1 MSIQMLSKNDIKIIK
16 SLQNKKYRK
25 TYGLFTVEGEK
36 NVVELIEA
44 GWNIQRLIISDRFA
58 QKYRSLVASIKQ
70 PVDIVS
76 EDQLGELGHLES
88 NHAALAVVPMMDR
101 SKEQPDLGK
110 SMLVLCNVQ
119 DPGNLGTIIRTA
131 DWFGIDQIV
140 CSPVTVEWFNPKVIQ
155 ATMGAFIRVKV
166 FYKELEPF
174 LKTVRQPIVA
184 ADLQGSNIYHHRF
197 VDPSVILMGSE
208 SHGIPEELSTYITDR
223 LTIPSFGETESLN
236 VAIATGIFC
245 YALRSR

>member
-1 MSIQMLSKNDIKIIK
+1 MLSKNDIKIIK

-36 NVVELIEA
+36 NVVELIRA
-44 GWNIQRLIISDRFA
+44 QWTIQRLIISERFA
-58 QKYRSLVASIKQ
+58 EKYHDLLSSFKEQ
-70 PVDIVS
+70 VDIVS
-76 EDQLGELGHLES
+76 EALLSELGHLES
-88 NHAALAVVPMMDR
+88 NHAALAVVPMIDHR
-101 SKEQPDLGK
+101 NEQPDPTR

-131 DWFGIDQIV
+131 DWFGIHQIV

-174 LKTVRQPIVA
+174 LKDTRQPIVA
-184 ADLQGSNIYHHRF
+184 ADLQGNNIYEHRF
-197 VDPSVILMGSE
+197 TDPSIILMGSE
-208 SHGIPEELSTYITDR
+208 SHGIPEELSSYITDR
-223 LTIPSFGETESLN
+223 LTIPSFGKTESLN
-236 VAIATGIFC
+236 VAIAAGIFC
-245 YALRSR
+245 YALRKK

>member
-1 MSIQMLSKNDIKIIK
+1 MLSKNDIKIIK

-44 GWNIQRLIISDRFA
+44 GWTIQRLIISDRFA

-70 PVDIVS
+70 PVDIIS
-76 EDQLGELGHLES
+76 EDQLAELGHLES

-166 FYKELEPF
+166 FYKELDPF
-174 LKTVRQPIVA
+174 LQTIRQPVVA
-184 ADLQGSNIYHHRF
+184 ADLQGNNIYDHHF

-208 SHGIPEELSTYITDR
+208 SHGIPEELGTYITDR
-223 LTIPSFGETESLN
+223 LTIPSFGATESLN

-245 YALRSR
+245 YALRKK

>member
-1 MSIQMLSKNDIKIIK
+1 MLSKNDIKIIK

-44 GWNIQRLIISDRFA
+44 GWGIQRLVISERFA
-58 QKYRSLVASIKQ
+58 LKYRSLVASVKQ

-76 EDQLGELGHLES
+76 ENQLGELGHLES
-88 NHAALAVVPMMDR
+88 NHAALAVVPMLDH
-101 SKEQPDLGK
+101 SKEQPPLDQ

-119 DPGNLGTIIRTA
+119 DPGNLGTIMRTA
-131 DWFGIDQIV
+131 DWFGIKQIV
-140 CSPVTVEWFNPKVIQ
+140 CSPATVEWFNPKVIQ

-174 LKTVRQPIVA
+174 LKTVRQPIIA
-184 ADLQGSNIYHHRF
+184 ADLQGSNIYDHHF
-197 VDPSVILMGSE
+197 TDPSVILMGSE
-208 SHGIPEELSTYITDR
+208 SHGIPEELSPYITDR

>member
-1 MSIQMLSKNDIKIIK
+1 MLSKNDIKIIK

-36 NVVELIEA
+36 NVVELIQA
-44 GWNIQRLIISDRFA
+44 QWRIQRLIISERFA
-58 QKYRSLVASIKQ
+58 EKYRTLLSSFRQEITV
-70 PVDIVS
+70 VS
-76 EDQLGELGHLES
+76 ESLLGELGHLES
-88 NHAALAVVPMMDR
+88 NHAALAVVPMVDL
-101 SKEQPDLGK
+101 SKEQLDQSR
-110 SMLVLCNVQ
+110 SMLALCNVQ

-131 DWFGIDQIV
+131 DWFGIHQIV

-166 FYKELEPF
+166 FYQELEPF
-174 LKTVRQPIVA
+174 LKNARQPIVA
-184 ADLQGSNIYHHRF
+184 ADLQGSNIYEHQF
-197 VDPSVILMGSE
+197 KDPSIILMGSE
-208 SHGIPEELSTYITDR
+208 SHGIPEELSSYITDR

-245 YALRSR
+245 YALRK

>member
-1 MSIQMLSKNDIKIIK
+1 MLSKNDIKIIK

-36 NVVELIEA
+36 NVVELIQA
-44 GWNIQRLIISDRFA
+44 KWPIQRLIISERFA
-58 QKYRSLVASIKQ
+58 EKYPSLLTAVKQ

-76 EDQLGELGHLES
+76 ESQLGELSHLES
-88 NHAALAVVPMMDR
+88 NHSALAVSPLVDR
-101 SKEQPDLGK
+101 SKEQPDKSK

-131 DWFGIDQIV
+131 DWFGIEQIV

-166 FYKELEPF
+166 FYQELEPF
-174 LKTVRQPIVA
+174 LKTIRQPIIA
-184 ADLQGSNIYHHRF
+184 ADLQGSNIYEYQF
-197 VDPSVILMGSE
+197 SDPTVILMGSE
-208 SHGIPEELSTYITDR
+208 SHGIPEELSVHITNR
-223 LTIPSFGETESLN
+223 LTIPSFGATESLN

-245 YALRSR
+245 FAMRR

>member
-1 MSIQMLSKNDIKIIK
+1 MLSKNDIKIIK

-36 NVVELIEA
+36 NVVELIQA
-44 GWNIQRLIISDRFA
+44 KWPIQRLIISERFA
-58 QKYRSLVASIKQ
+58 EKYRSLLASIRQ

-76 EDQLGELGHLES
+76 ESQLGELSHLES
-88 NHAALAVVPMMDR
+88 NHSALAVAPMADR
-101 SKEQPDLGK
+101 SKEQVDTGK
-110 SMLVLCNVQ
+110 SILVLCNVQ

-166 FYKELEPF
+166 YYQELEHF
-174 LKTVRQPIVA
+174 LKTIKQPIIA
-184 ADLQGSNIYHHRF
+184 ADLQGRNIYEYQF
-197 VDPSVILMGSE
+197 SDPSVILMGSE

-245 YALRSR
+245 YALRKK

>member
-1 MSIQMLSKNDIKIIK
+1 MLSKNDIKIIK

-36 NVVELIEA
+36 NVVELIQA
-44 GWNIQRLIISDRFA
+44 GWAIQRLVISERFA
-58 QKYRSLVASIKQ
+58 QKYPSLLASVKQ

-76 EDQLGELGHLES
+76 ETQLGELGHLES
-88 NHAALAVVPMMDR
+88 NHAALAVVSMTDR
-101 SKEQPDLGK
+101 SKEQPDTGK

-166 FYKELEPF
+166 FYQELEPF
-174 LKTVRQPIVA
+174 LKTIRQPIVA
-184 ADLQGSNIYHHRF
+184 ADLHGSTIYDYRF
-197 VDPSVILMGSE
+197 QDPSVILMGSE

-245 YALRSR
+245 YALRKNK

>member
-1 MSIQMLSKNDIKIIK
+1 MLSKNDIKIIK

-36 NVVELIEA
+36 NVVELLQA
-44 GWNIQRLIISDRFA
+44 QWTIQRLVVSERFA
-58 QKYRSLVASIKQ
+58 EKYRSILSAYSKQ
-70 PVDIVS
+70 VVIVS
-76 EDQLGELGHLES
+76 EGQLSELGHLES
-88 NHAALAVVPMMDR
+88 NHSALAVVPMRDHNE
-101 SKEQPDLGK
+101 EQPDNNR
-110 SMLVLCNVQ
+110 SMLVLCNIQ

-131 DWFGIDQIV
+131 DWFGIHQIV
-140 CSPVTVEWFNPKVIQ
+140 CSPITVEWFNPKVIQ

-174 LKTVRQPIVA
+174 LKGVRQPVVA
-184 ADLQGSNIYHHRF
+184 ADLQGSSIYDYSF
-197 VDPSVILMGSE
+197 KEPSVILMGSE
-208 SHGIPEELSTYITDR
+208 SHGISEELIPYITDR

-245 YALRSR
+245 YALKKNSGK

>member
-1 MSIQMLSKNDIKIIK
+1 MLSKSQISFIK
-16 SLQNKKYRK
+16 SLHQKKYRK
-25 TYGLFTVEGEK
+25 ESGFFIIEGIKSITEFINSPYGIHSIYYTSQFFDLLPKNNPNIRLFEATHA
-36 NVVELIEA
+36 ELTK
-44 GWNIQRLIISDRFA
+44 ISA
-58 QKYRSLVASIKQ
+58 LQTPQGILAIVHLPTEQKIDIKSLSNCFSLVLD
-70 PVDIVS
+70 DI
-76 EDQLGELGHLES
+76 
-88 NHAALAVVPMMDR
+88 
-101 SKEQPDLGK
+101 
-110 SMLVLCNVQ
+110 Q

-166 FYKELEPF
+166 FYTELGAF
-174 LKTVRQPIVA
+174 LKTVRQPVVA
-184 ADLQGSNIYHHRF
+184 ADLQGSTIYDHQF
-197 VDPSVILMGSE
+197 ANPSVILMGSE

>member
-1 MSIQMLSKNDIKIIK
+1 MLSKNDIKIIK

-36 NVVELIEA
+36 NVVELIQA
-44 GWNIQRLIISDRFA
+44 KWPIQRLIISERFA
-58 QKYRSLVASIKQ
+58 EKYRSLLTSVRQ

-76 EDQLGELGHLES
+76 ENQLGELSHLES
-88 NHAALAVVPMMDR
+88 NHSALAVAPMVDH
-101 SKEQPDLGK
+101 SKEQPDTSK

-140 CSPVTVEWFNPKVIQ
+140 CSPATVEWFNPKVIQ

-166 FYKELEPF
+166 FYQELEPL
-174 LKTVRQPIVA
+174 LKTIKQPIIA
-184 ADLQGSNIYHHRF
+184 ADLQGSNIYEHQF
-197 VDPSVILMGSE
+197 SDPSVILMGSE
-208 SHGIPEELSTYITDR
+208 SHGIPEELSDYITNR

-245 YALRSR
+245 FALRKK